1 MNLPEEFIIRMQ
13 KRLGAAYPAF
23 LRCYDAPPVRGVRA
37 NLLKLSAEAFAAL
50 APFAGERVP
59 WAEGGFYTAAE
70 KVGHFPAWHAGLF
83 YAQEP
88 SAMCAAPLLAVK
100 PGERVLDLCAAP
112 GGKTTQ
118 LAAAMRGEGVLVANE
133 YVFDRAR
140 ILSQNVERLGV
151 RNAAVVSAD
160 PAALAARLPQYF
172 DKILVDAPCSG
183 EGMFRRDETAIA
195 EWSVQNVERCI
206 VRQREILDSAA
217 QMLAGGGTLVYS
229 TCTFER
235 GENEDQVAQFLVR
248 HPDFVLIEQHLLLP
262 HEVRGEGHFAAVL
275 QRTDGER
282 CDAPPFPQTRNA
294 ATERAFAAFAEEFFV
309 RIPAGR
315 LTAAGDRLYLLPAGL
330 PALAGNVLRAGLELG
345 TFDGKRF
352 TPAHA
357 LAMAVSAEEA
367 RSRFELS
374 DAECVR
380 WLRGET
386 LSREGRGWGI
396 VTWRGHSLGLC
407 KAAGGVLK
415 NHYPKGLRDS
425 RVVLG

>member
-59 WAEGGFYTAAE
+59 WAEGGFYTTAE

-151 RNAAVVSAD
+151 KNCAVVSAD
-160 PAALAARLPQYF
+160 TRMLADRFPAWF
-172 DKILVDAPCSG
+172 DRILVDAPCSG
-183 EGMFRRDETAIA
+183 EGMFRKEPAA
-195 EWSVQNVERCI
+195 VGEWSPENVERC
-206 VRQREILDSAA
+206 VARQSAILDDAA

-229 TCTFER
+229 TCTFEE
-235 GENEDQVAQFLVR
+235 GENEEQIARFLAR
-248 HPDFVLIEQHLLLP
+248 HPDFTLEEERLLLP
-262 HEVRGEGHFAAVL
+262 HEVCGEGHFAARL
-275 QRTDGER
+275 TRRGGPRQG
-282 CDAPPFPQTRNA
+282 APDFPVRRNA
-294 ATERAFAAFAEEFFV
+294 AAERAYAEFAADFFV
-309 RIPAGR
+309 RPPAGR
-315 LTAAGDRLYLLPAGL
+315 MTTLADGRMFLLPEGL
-330 PALAGNVLRAGLELG
+330 PALPGSVLRAGTELG
-345 TFDGKRF
+345 KFDGKRF
-352 TPAHA
+352 VPAHA
-357 LAMAVSAEEA
+357 LVMCAAAENVRRTA
-367 RSRFELS
+367 ELG
-374 DAECVR
+374 DADCTR

-386 LSREGRGWGI
+386 LPYGGPAGWCA
-396 VTWRGHSLGLC
+396 VLWRGYPVSLG
-407 KAAGGVLK
+407 KASGGILK
-415 NHYPKGLRDS
+415 NHYPKGLRE
-425 RVVLG
+425 RPQ